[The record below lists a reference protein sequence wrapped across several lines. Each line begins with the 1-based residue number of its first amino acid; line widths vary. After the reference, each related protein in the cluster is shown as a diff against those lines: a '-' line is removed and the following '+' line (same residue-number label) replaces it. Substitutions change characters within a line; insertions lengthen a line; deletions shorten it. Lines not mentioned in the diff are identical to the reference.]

1 MNVVCVVDD
10 DDVYRFTIEKYIQ
23 MLSSTTRV
31 ISFADGEEA
40 LDYFKENLDTEE
52 NLPEIVLLDV
62 NMPIM
67 DGWDFLNEYERIK
80 SRLNKE
86 IRVYLVSSSTDERDQ
101 NCSRNYPSVRDYLV
115 KPIDEK
121 YLKRLITQ

>member
-23 MLSSTTRV
+23 MLSSSTRV
-31 ISFADGEEA
+31 ISFADGEVA
-40 LDYFKENLDTEE
+40 LNYFKENLDTEE
-52 NLPEIVLLDV
+52 NLPDIVLLDV

-86 IRVYLVSSSTDERDQ
+86 IRVYLVSSSIDERDQ
-101 NCSRNYPSVRDYLV
+101 NRSRNYPAVTDYIV

-121 YLKRLITQ
+121 YLERLITQ

>member
-23 MLSSTTRV
+23 MLSSSTRV
-31 ISFADGEEA
+31 ISFADGEVA
-40 LDYFKENLDTEE
+40 LNYFKENLDTEE
-52 NLPEIVLLDV
+52 NLPDIVLLDV

-86 IRVYLVSSSTDERDQ
+86 IRVYLVSSSIDERDQ
-101 NCSRNYPSVRDYLV
+101 NRSRNYPAVTDYLV

-121 YLKRLITQ
+121 YLERLITQ